1 MNKKQL
7 IDRINTQFGATLYT
21 GNTCFSSINKSKKKV
36 WWANIPVSKFANDV
50 HLLLADTD
58 HFLWISLPKGFVPNL
73 TCTFRIREDK
83 NAVDLEISADKNFR
97 YLVDVKSG
105 GIGFDFRK
113 YVKEEIRY

>member
-7 IDRINTQFGATLYT
+7 IDRINTQFGATLYS
-21 GNTCFSSINKSKKKV
+21 GNTCFSSINKSKRV
-36 WWANIPVSKFANDV
+36 WWANIPVSKFADEV

-73 TCTFRIREDK
+73 SDTFRIREDK
-83 NAVDLEISADKNFR
+83 NAVDLEISADQNSR

-105 GIGFDFRK
+105 GTGFDFRK